1 MTNTREEV
9 AVAEA
14 IWDADDYN
22 DYPFSQTTDDTKT
35 HNISLAKAAIAAS
48 NSKYVPQLVAALKG
62 LLADIE
68 EYQTINNLGGE
79 NNHWQVA
86 ARKAINNLPEELKQ

>member
-1 MTNTREEV
+1 MTNTREEM
-9 AVAEA
+9 AVENAIADALFTTHSYVSSQSMIEA
-14 IWDADDYN
+14 AQ
-22 DYPFSQTTDDTKT
+22 S
-35 HNISLAKAAIAAS
+35 AIAAS

-68 EYQTINNLGGE
+68 EYQTINNLGGG

-86 ARKAINNLPEELKQ
+86 ARKALNNLPEEVKQ